1 MRSKTVRWFGTLL
14 GLCAIIFGVTKYEKI
29 AQYAAF
35 HQTGRGS
42 LAHVSDVLAAYGWTS
57 QEEQNAFVRLC
68 ERAHVD
74 LGTLNADLSPEETVS
89 FILKL
94 VSETQKKFRNRQQ
107 GQERWETSPLAWMEQ
122 NVSGTLSDLKDLG
135 VQAAVSPAKNA
146 HGVICILGAAR
157 ERMASR
163 LMFVHKLSK
172 QGFKVDQVALISG
185 ARSVDSGP
193 KKIDG
198 TPDELSKVAQRRGRK
213 NWSDLTEMDLL
224 EDLYSQ
230 YPLLPDKPVVINAPS
245 IVREGRVC
253 RPTTQSTVALF
264 LEWLKEH
271 PEVKNVFFVSS
282 QPHVLYQKAVI
293 ESVFATH
300 PKMDVAVHV
309 VGDAT
314 DADVK
319 AQCEALGAYLWGR
332 ALLVIRDL
340 GLKIP
345 TELKDDFEKIFQD
358 PTFRKLLM
366 QVSDSK

>member
-14 GLCAIIFGVTKYEKI
+14 GLGAVVFGITRYEKI
-29 AQYAAF
+29 AQCAAF
-35 HQTGRGS
+35 HKTGRGS

-74 LGTLNADLSPEETVS
+74 LDALNANLSPKEAVH

-94 VSETQKKFRNRQQ
+94 VNETQKKFRNRQQ

-198 TPDELSKVAQRRGRK
+198 TPDEL
-213 NWSDLTEMDLL
+213 
-224 EDLYSQ
+224 
-230 YPLLPDKPVVINAPS
+230 
-245 IVREGRVC
+245 
-253 RPTTQSTVALF
+253 
-264 LEWLKEH
+264 
-271 PEVKNVFFVSS
+271 
-282 QPHVLYQKAVI
+282 
-293 ESVFATH
+293 
-300 PKMDVAVHV
+300 
-309 VGDAT
+309 
-314 DADVK
+314 
-319 AQCEALGAYLWGR
+319 
-332 ALLVIRDL
+332 
-340 GLKIP
+340 
-345 TELKDDFEKIFQD
+345 
-358 PTFRKLLM
+358 
-366 QVSDSK
+366 